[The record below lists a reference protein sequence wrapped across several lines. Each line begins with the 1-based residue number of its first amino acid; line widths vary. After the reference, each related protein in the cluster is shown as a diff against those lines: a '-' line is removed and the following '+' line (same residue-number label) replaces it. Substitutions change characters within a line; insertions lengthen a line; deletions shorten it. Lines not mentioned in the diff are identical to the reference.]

1 MKLKLKVDNTTSVE
15 ELALLGAF
23 FTGLAGERSYLPPVF
38 VAPTDEAELPPEPSC
53 VTLNREEPVVH
64 VEAPKRRRRT
74 KAEIAAMDAVGEVV
88 AVEPEPEVAPEPE
101 PEVAPEPEIEA
112 SLNAEAAGQAA
123 YDLARNQPD
132 PEPEVAAASTSK
144 VPTPAELNTK
154 AAAVAKKIGP
164 EKIRDR
170 IRELGG
176 TLISTLAPAA
186 LIEFNEWLD
195 QQ

>member
-88 AVEPEPEVAPEPE
+88 AVEPEPEVA
-101 PEVAPEPEIEA
+101 A